1 MEIIRYL
8 GGAYAERHKLEDGT
22 GVLIIKKDK
31 YGNEEYRYTQLYEE
45 MGIVKE
51 DHLDT
56 LNKRQREVFGKTQIE
71 II

>member
-31 YGNEEYRYTQLYEE
+31 DGNEEYRYTQLYEE
-45 MGIVKE
+45 MGIIK
-51 DHLDT
+51 DDYFDT
-56 LNKRQREVFGKTQIE
+56 ITRRQREEFGKTQIE
-71 II
+71 RI